1 MSFDI
6 NALNVFF
13 LILLFVVAFLYSS
26 VGHGGASGYLALMAL
41 FGMAPAIMKSSALI
55 MNICVS
61 LISFI
66 HYYRSGYFKWK
77 MFLPFAIA
85 SVPASFLGALITVDA
100 NMYKKILGA
109 LLIFPVLRLL
119 GVFGKESD
127 ETRQLNNFIAVLL
140 GLSIGFLSGMIGIGG
155 GIILS
160 PLILLFHWANM
171 KETAAISALFIFVNS
186 VSALAGLF
194 MKGLSIDAA
203 VFLWIAITL
212 AGGFM
217 GAYFGSMKMKNP
229 VLKKILAAVLLLAS
243 IKLLITNSK

>member
-1 MSFDI
+1 MSAEVNTI
-6 NALNVFF
+6 YVLF
-13 LILLFVVAFLYSS
+13 LFLLFVVAFLYSS

-41 FGMAPAIMKSSALI
+41 FGIAPAIMKSSALV

-66 HYYRSGYFKWK
+66 HYYKGGHFKWK
-77 MFLPFAIA
+77 MFLPFAFA

-100 NMYKKILGA
+100 TMYKKILGI

-119 GVFGKESD
+119 GVFGKENE
-127 ETRQLNNFIAVLL
+127 ETKKMNNLIAVLL
-140 GLSIGFLSGMIGIGG
+140 GVSIGFLSGMIGIGG
-155 GIILS
+155 GIVLS

-186 VSALAGLF
+186 VSALGGLF
-194 MKGLSIDAA
+194 MKGLSIDTS
-203 VFLWIAITL
+203 VYLWLVITL
-212 AGGFM
+212 TGGFA
-217 GAYFGSMKMKNP
+217 GAYFGSKKMKNP

-243 IKLLITNSK
+243 IKLLVTHTK